1 MRRKLRMGM
10 VGGGRDAFIG
20 AVHRHAATL
29 DGEIEL
35 IAGAF
40 SADPKKSRLSG
51 RDLLLDPA
59 RVYGSYVEMAASE
72 AALPNDKRIDFVSIV
87 TPNHMHFPVAEIFLK
102 AGFNVVCDKPMTYSL
117 AEARKLRTLVK
128 RSGKVFAL
136 THNYTGYPMVKEGRE
151 LVKKGRLGE
160 IRKIVVEYSQDWLST
175 LLESTGQKQADW
187 RTDPKRS
194 GVAGCIGDI
203 GSHAEN
209 LARYMTGLRIDSLCS
224 DLTTFVPGR
233 KLDDDGNILI
243 RYKGGARG
251 VLIASQIS
259 PGEENNLV
267 IRIHGSKAGL
277 EWSQQNPETLIIKY
291 AGAPAKILRRGHGYL
306 GKTANG
312 NTRLPPG
319 HPEGFIEGFANIYK
333 EAAKAIREEV
343 GGRKVKAHDYPDVE
357 DGVYGM
363 AFIETTV
370 KSSTAKQKWIK
381 FPRVWNLSQNRR

>member
-10 VGGGRDAFIG
+10 VGGGREAFIG
-20 AVHRHAATL
+20 AVHRHAAAL
-29 DGEIEL
+29 DGDIEL
-35 IAGAF
+35 VAGAF
-40 SADPKKSRLSG
+40 SADPEKSRLSG
-51 RDLLLDPA
+51 RDLLLDAA
-59 RVYGSYVEMAASE
+59 RVYGSYEEMAQKE

-87 TPNHMHFPVAEIFLK
+87 TPNHMHFPVAREFLM
-102 AGFNVVCDKPMTYSL
+102 AGFNVICDKPMTLSL

-151 LVKKGRLGE
+151 LVKNGRLGE

-175 LLESTGQKQADW
+175 HLESTGQKQSAW
-187 RTDPKRS
+187 RTDPERA

-224 DLTTFVPGR
+224 DLTTFVSGR

-259 PGEENNLV
+259 SGEENNLV
-267 IRIHGSKAGL
+267 IRIYGSKASL
-277 EWSQQNPETLIIKY
+277 EWNQQNPETLFIKY
-291 AGAPAKILRRGHGYL
+291 PDAAAKILRRGHGYL
-306 GKTANG
+306 GKTATG
-312 NTRLPPG
+312 SSRLPPG

-333 EAAKAIREEV
+333 EAAKAIREVAV
-343 GGRKVKAHDYPDVE
+343 GKKVKAHDYPNVE

-370 KSSTAKQKWIK
+370 KSTTSKQKWIK
-381 FPRVWNLSQNRR
+381 FPRV